1 MIKDKDIKRTMNI
14 FLGFVIVFFLFNG
27 SSSSE
32 IIEYFNI
39 SQNFKF
45 IMNFIRMAIIVLI
58 PTIYILKISPL
69 SSKVKWKN
77 EIGLFETIILIV
89 FFWALY
95 RIIVYVSM
103 QSTLI
108 RKIVEGSDGMF
119 PLTKES
125 PIIIK
130 ALILLFGVIIEELIF
145 RGVLLNK
152 LRENG
157 DILAVTVSMII
168 FSLLHGSTFF
178 IVVFVALFLDIVYII
193 SNNIYATIML
203 HSLVNIGYMYIE
215 DFALENN
222 YHKILLLYGIILV
235 ICITIML
242 IDKKFKTTYILLKN
256 KCKEEMRGSKEKLI
270 AAFSSEAFICFSMIM
285 ILRTLLTYSIVL
297 KG

>member
-1 MIKDKDIKRTMNI
+1 MIKDIKKTMNI

-152 LRENG
+152 LREHG